1 MGSYYES
8 FLKPCPKCGGK
19 IKDDSYDRRIR
30 FICKPC
36 DYIKHYPGL
45 IQSKVSPV
53 PIPYS
58 DGKGGT
64 LDPSL
69 VKNQEYYHQHAPED
83 AIKEFNMWVD
93 KENLQVSRNEKLKEL
108 INESS
113 L

>member
-1 MGSYYES
+1 MSSYYES
-8 FLKPCPKCGGK
+8 FLKPCPYCGGK
-19 IKDDSYDRRIR
+19 IEDGSYDRRIR
-30 FICKPC
+30 FICKSC

-45 IQSKVSPV
+45 IQSNVSPV

-69 VKNQEYYHQHAPED
+69 VKNQEYYHRDAPED
-83 AIKEFNMWVD
+83 AIEDFNMWVD
-93 KENLQVSRNEKLKEL
+93 KENLQVSRNEKLNQL
-108 INESS
+108 IDESS